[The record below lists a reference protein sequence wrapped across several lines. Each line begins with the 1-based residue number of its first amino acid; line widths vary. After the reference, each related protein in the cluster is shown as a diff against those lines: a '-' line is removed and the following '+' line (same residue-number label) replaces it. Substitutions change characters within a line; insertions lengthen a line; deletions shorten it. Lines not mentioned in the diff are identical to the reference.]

1 MTKVRLVLPEVFRT
15 EICAG
20 LDPMLVA
27 KVLADRGMLLR
38 AERHYQR
45 THRIQ
50 GKVLRLY
57 RLQIHMR
64 GGIFRY
70 VGAAQIERRANL
82 PRGKRDLLHRPFV
95 SSV

>member
-1 MTKVRLVLPEVFRT
+1 LVIAAVIFLLPPARDPLEVRKATLAS
-15 EICAG
+15 I
-20 LDPMLVA
+20 VA
-27 KVLADRGMLLR
+27 IA
-38 AERHYQR
+38 
-45 THRIQ
+45 THR
-50 GKVLRLY
+50 RLY

-82 PRGKRDLLHRPFV
+82 PRGKCELLHRPFV